1 MGFTRR
7 SVAESPVRSYRTISP
22 LPETLRSI
30 GGVFSVALSVPYGP
44 TNYEAHCPVELG
56 LSSLANQSDHP
67 SACGL
72 RRILRLPAKPLEQT
86 DEVCRER
93 TPKVKAFTGAGVDE
107 FQLGGVQK
115 VPARGSVLL

>member
-1 MGFTRR
+1 MLAWV
-7 SVAESPVRSYRTISP
+7 S
-22 LPETLRSI
+22 LREQSI

-72 RRILRLPAKPLEQT
+72 RRILCLPAKPLEQT
-86 DEVCRER
+86 DKVCRQW
-93 TPKVKAFTGAGVDE
+93 TPEVQAFTCSGVDE

-115 VPARGSVLL
+115 VSAGVSVLL

>member
-1 MGFTRR
+1 MGRAIPGDIVRRRLVSCLALLRVGFTRR
-7 SVAESPVRSYRTISP
+7 SVTEPPVRSYRTFSP
-22 LPETLRSI
+22 LPETGSAMLSQSI

-72 RRILRLPAKPLEQT
+72 RRIL
-86 DEVCRER
+86 
-93 TPKVKAFTGAGVDE
+93 
-107 FQLGGVQK
+107 
-115 VPARGSVLL
+115 